1 MRICWPFVFL
11 FNTFVGGA
19 QAMAQSC
26 ARCANHM
33 HQAGDKARGWPTLP
47 AKRFTILLREPH
59 VCFLR
64 RASLHP
70 GPWAFEPRPPEPGAP
85 GPGPFGPGPR
95 HRRLEAPG
103 ALSPR
108 ALGSTGAGGPGALA
122 SGPRAP
128 GMQIP
133 RSLAFGPLAQVSK
146 ALGLRPPAR
155 GTLRPPGLGA
165 TRPGPEPLAP
175 QAWSPDPRC
184 RIPAPAPG
192 LTGPG
197 PAGSGRAPW
206 APSPRGPG
214 PRGCGPRAQSPRRPP
229 VGGQTAGPAYS
240 GPGCVKVLGPRAC
253 AVDRVNLLTP
263 GGWIHDSD
271 ANAIRLRAKCL
282 CATRC
287 DECAGWLRRMSSG
300 VGRRP

>member
-1 MRICWPFVFL
+1 MYVSC
-11 FNTFVGGA
+11 GA
-19 QAMAQSC
+19 RLC
-26 ARCANHM
+26 
-33 HQAGDKARGWPTLP
+33 TLG
-47 AKRFTILLREPH
+47 L
-59 VCFLR
+59 
-64 RASLHP
+64 
-70 GPWAFEPRPPEPGAP
+70 GPSS
-85 GPGPFGPGPR
+85 PGPR
-95 HRRLEAPG
+95 SPEPRGSAPLAPGRGTGASRLPG
-103 ALSPR
+103 ALTPR
-108 ALGSTGAGGPGALA
+108 ALGSMGPGGPGALA

-146 ALGLRPPAR
+146 ALGPRPLAR
-155 GTLRPPGLGA
+155 GALRPPGLGA

-197 PAGSGRAPW
+197 PAGSGCAPW

-229 VGGQTAGPAYS
+229 VGGQFAGPAYS
-240 GPGCVKVLGPRAC
+240 GPGCVKVLGLRAC
-253 AVDRVNLLTP
+253 AVDRVNLFTP

-271 ANAIRLRAKCL
+271 ANAVSLRAKCL